1 MKLLDRF
8 LANLDS
14 WTSSFKQSRTHRR
27 LVRVLTGLLAST
39 GRRTITNSIMAQG
52 HEQEDWSADYK
63 LFNRSEWSVRDLFAS
78 VLLEGVRFLD
88 PDEPVVIAMDDTSLP
103 KTGIRIP
110 QARYCHDPLA
120 PKFLD
125 MQIRWGL
132 RMLHAA
138 LLITDCNARPLA
150 VSTAFEPVPAE
161 RKPKGIMSPTEEAA
175 FEARKQASKL
185 TTRSVDLIRAMRRTL
200 DGAGMKSRQMLLVVD
215 GSFTNGAVVKGL
227 PHHTNLIGRFRK
239 DSIIYAPLQV
249 KDGKRIYGDRLP
261 TPQQIKDD
269 PSIPIQEG
277 TFHYGGS
284 DRQIR
289 FKEGGKV
296 LWKNGTKGRLMRL
309 LIVMPIPYSVPG
321 QRKNRYNL
329 AAYLLTTDH
338 ATSAQD
344 LIQAYLNRWQIEV
357 LHRELK
363 TVAGV
368 GQVQASSEGSNDK
381 VHGAQAAAFA
391 MLNLAGQEV
400 YGGEYDHWS
409 MPLRPKWRNK
419 DTMRISSLTLL
430 TMFRNDLVK
439 SGYFADPG
447 SWKPKGWILKHR
459 ETYTAA

>member
-1 MKLLDRF
+1 MRLLDRF
-8 LANLDS
+8 LTNLDS
-14 WTSSFKQSRTHRR
+14 WASSFKQTRTHRR

-161 RKPKGIMSPTEEAA
+161 RKPKGEMTPTEEAA

-227 PHHTNLIGRFRK
+227 PHHTDLVGRFRK
-239 DSIIYAPLQV
+239 DSILYAPLAV
-249 KDGKRIYGDRLP
+249 KDGKRIYGNRLP
-261 TPQQIKDD
+261 TPDQMRQD
-269 PSIPIQEG
+269 PGIPEQTE

-284 DRQIR
+284 DRQIS

-309 LIVMPIPYSVPG
+309 LIVMPIPYNVPG
-321 QRKNRYNL
+321 KRRKGYN
-329 AAYLLTTDH
+329 APAFLLTTDH
-338 ATSAQD
+338 RTSAQD

-368 GQVQASSEGSNDK
+368 GQSQVFSGEANDK
-381 VHGAQAAAFA
+381 VHGAHAAAFA
-391 MLNLAGQEV
+391 MLNLAAQEV
-400 YGGEYDHWS
+400 YGGEHDHWR

-430 TMFRNDLVK
+430 IMFRNDLAK
-439 SGYFADPG
+439 SGFFVDPG